1 MLPASPVFFLCNFHP
16 TFLCFE
22 SMLTWWLSSIALEI
36 WTGSLVQPVRSK
48 TQHVILSVT
57 YKATWQ
63 CVFNWTT
70 INPGNGAPQPSSGRM
85 AQSSISMHLNIHC
98 DQGQWVKWNDERSS
112 SFLIFS
118 ISVSHG
124 GGHPRWLSDKESAYQ
139 CRRHR
144 RCEFNPWVTKIPW
157 RRKWQPAPILL
168 PGKSHGL
175 VGYCPWCCKKL
186 DTTERL
192 SI

>member
-1 MLPASPVFFLCNFHP
+1 MHRTLFQDCLKMLPASPVFFLCNFHP

-85 AQSSISMHLNIHC
+85 AQSSISMQTESLQLTTNACLTWHQSLFYKSECGDFPGSPVVKNPSSKAGNMGSIPG
-98 DQGQWVKWNDERSS
+98 QGS
-112 SFLIFS
+112 
-118 ISVSHG
+118 
-124 GGHPRWLSDKESAYQ
+124 
-139 CRRHR
+139 
-144 RCEFNPWVTKIPW
+144 KIPQAMGQL
-157 RRKWQPAPILL
+157 RPNAVK
-168 PGKSHGL
+168 
-175 VGYCPWCCKKL
+175 
-186 DTTERL
+186 
-192 SI
+192 